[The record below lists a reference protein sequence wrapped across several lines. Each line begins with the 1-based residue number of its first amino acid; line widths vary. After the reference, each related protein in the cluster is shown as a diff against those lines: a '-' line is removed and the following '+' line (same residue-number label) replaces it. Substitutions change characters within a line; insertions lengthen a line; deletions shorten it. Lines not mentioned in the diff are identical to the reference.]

1 MKIIAK
7 TKAILI
13 SNLAETMVEVIVA
26 FVVLSIVMVLF
37 AQGIRFANA
46 AEYYAIENS
55 KACDKAMVNLQKT
68 VTGHG
73 SETDMNV
80 VSTNSENQTLDGKSD
95 MLKITKYT
103 ITNTSGGDY
112 NIYTY
117 WVFDANLGQGNA

>member
-13 SNLAETMVEVIVA
+13 SNIAETMIEVVVA

-46 AEYYAIENS
+46 AEYYAIENG
-55 KACDKAMVNLQKT
+55 KACDQAMIDLQKT

-73 SETDMNV
+73 SPELYV
-80 VSTNSENQTLDGKSD
+80 ASTASENQTLDGKSN
-95 MLKITKYT
+95 MLKLTKYT
-103 ITNTSGGDY
+103 KTNTAGGDV